1 MGENFTQSGKENGGK
16 MIDWSKCL
24 ALERHPE
31 KVSGAWV
38 FKGTRLPVA
47 TLFEN
52 LAGGCNAAQFV
63 DWFDGASLDQVEAV
77 LRFIATET
85 DIENGQR

>member
-1 MGENFTQSGKENGGK
+1 MGENFTQSGKEIGGK
-16 MIDWSKCL
+16 MVNWSKCSVV
-24 ALERHPE
+24 ERHPK

-47 TLFEN
+47 ALFEN
-52 LAGGCNAAQFV
+52 LAGGCNSAQFV

-77 LRFIATET
+77 LRFIATEM
-85 DIENGQR
+85 DIENGAR

>member
-1 MGENFTQSGKENGGK
+1 
-16 MIDWSKCL
+16 MIDWSKCS
-24 ALERHPE
+24 AVERHP
-31 KVSGAWV
+31 KIVSGAWV
-38 FKGTRLPVA
+38 FRGSRLPVA

-63 DWFDGASLDQVEAV
+63 EWFDGASLDQVKAV

-85 DIENGQR
+85 DLENGAR

>member
-1 MGENFTQSGKENGGK
+1 
-16 MIDWSKCL
+16 MIDWSKCS
-24 ALERHPE
+24 AVERHPE
-31 KVSGAWV
+31 KVSGVWL

-63 DWFDGASLDQVEAV
+63 EWFDGASLDQVEAV
-77 LRFIATET
+77 LRFITTET
-85 DIENGQR
+85 GIENGAR